1 MNPDHMIA
9 FGFYFVLKWTLGF
22 DQSAKDCSIGLQQ
35 HVHNSRIANI
45 IFFISLNL
53 IQIWTFYKLEFTKC
67 SSLCFTAHS
76 ECFLATRSQCVAQI
90 FQPCPRLRVQ
100 VQIVCFRHKIFFPL
114 WLFREESSL
123 HLLIY
128 SQSFPLFS
136 TPPHTTPF
144 VKTHTSCSNSHL
156 GANWAFHTLTEFA
169 A

>member
-22 DQSAKDCSIGLQQ
+22 DQSAKDCNIGLQ

-100 VQIVCFRHKIFFPL
+100 VQIVCFRHKIFSHSD
-114 WLFREESSL
+114 SSGRSL
-123 HLLIY
+123 PSIC
-128 SQSFPLFS
+128 SFIHNPSPCFQ
-136 TPPHTTPF
+136 PPHTQPHLS
-144 VKTHTSCSNSHL
+144 KLTHLVPTHI
-156 GANWAFHTLTEFA
+156 
-169 A
+169 